1 MQKFRT
7 IIIDDEAH
15 QKLSVLRLV
24 QLYCPELDLVAHA
37 DGVKTG
43 IEAIRQFK
51 PDLVLLDVKMHDG
64 SGFDL
69 LNQLTPYNF
78 KVIFITAFEQYK
90 KKASRYNASGY
101 LLKPLDPDE
110 LTDTVRRTGEELKKI
125 MSDQFPNI

>member
-43 IEAIRQFK
+43 IEVIRRFR

-69 LNQLTPYNF
+69 LDQLKPFAF

-90 KKASRYNASGY
+90 KKAARYNATGY

-110 LTDTVRRTGEELKKI
+110 LAEAIRRAGKGVVAGL
-125 MSDQFPNI
+125 

>member
-1 MQKFRT
+1 MEKLRT

-15 QKLSVLRLV
+15 QKLSILRMV
-24 QLYCPELDLVAHA
+24 QLYCPELELVAHA

-43 IEAIRQFK
+43 IEAIRKFK

-69 LNQLTPYNF
+69 LDQLKPFGF

-90 KKASRYNASGY
+90 KKASRYNATGY

-110 LTDTVRRTGEELKKI
+110 LTEAIRRAGEGVVHG
-125 MSDQFPNI
+125 

>member
-1 MQKFRT
+1 MQKLRT

-15 QKLSVLRLV
+15 QKLSILRMV

-64 SGFDL
+64 SGFDIL
-69 LNQLTPYNF
+69 DKLRPYDF
-78 KVIFITAFEQYK
+78 KVIFITAFEEYK
-90 KKASRYNASGY
+90 KKAARYKTIGY

-110 LTDTVRRTGEELKKI
+110 LAEAVGEARARVHTV
-125 MSDQFPNI
+125 S